1 MNGFTS
7 RWIYRLPGGDAS
19 AGPVRAADARLVDRV
34 LAARGIDPAA
44 PDAAAFLDPRL
55 NHLHD
60 PSLIPG
66 VDRAA
71 ARLLEALRAGETIAI
86 YGDYD
91 VDGIT
96 ATAILYHMMLALE
109 PGAAGRIMTYVPHR
123 LEEGYGLNAEAMGEL
138 AGRGAKVIVSVDCG
152 VTAFAPAQRAK
163 AEGVD
168 LIITDHH
175 NPPMEGEGLPDAY
188 AVVHPRAPGSAYP
201 FADLCG
207 AGVAYKLAWRM
218 ATMHERSAK
227 LTPALRALLVDLLA
241 FAALGTIADVVP
253 LVGENRVIAR
263 FGLVR
268 VGDSP
273 FGGLRALVE
282 ASRLDG
288 GRIDAMDVGF
298 RIAPRLNAAGRM
310 GHAKDA
316 VELFTTASDERAA
329 QIARELTVQNDE
341 RRRVEKRI
349 FDQACEMAEAAGMTG
364 PDRRAVVL
372 AHDDWHPGVV
382 GIVCSK
388 VVERYSRPA
397 ILMQRKEGLCSGS
410 GRSIEGFN
418 LHAGLTACGPML
430 ERFGGH
436 DMAAGLHLVEA
447 KLHAFTEAFTA
458 HANSLI
464 REEMLCP
471 LVKIDCDAALEE
483 LTPQAVRDLD
493 LLEPFGRDNP
503 RVVLAV
509 RGVRLIERKTF
520 GTGARHLSV
529 ALRAA
534 DSRGGSGGWANGG
547 GVVRAI
553 AWNRADLVPRLA
565 PGSLLDVAVRPA
577 LSHYGGRTTVEP
589 QIEDIRLHEE
599 E

>member
-1 MNGFTS
+1 M
-7 RWIYRLPGGDAS
+7 YRHQE
-19 AGPVRAADARLVDRV
+19 RAARAPAAGLRDPARLVDRV

-66 VDRAA
+66 LDRAA
-71 ARLLEALRAGETIAI
+71 ARLLDALRAGETIAI

-109 PGAAGRIMTYVPHR
+109 PGAAGRIVTYVPHR
-123 LEEGYGLNAEAMGEL
+123 LEEGYGLNSEAIGEL
-138 AGRGAKVIVSVDCG
+138 ARRGARVIVSVDCG
-152 VTAFAPAQRAK
+152 VTAFEPAARAR

-175 NPPMEGEGLPDAY
+175 NPPSEGRGLPEAC
-188 AVVHPRAPGSAYP
+188 AVVHPRAPGSEYP

-227 LTPALRALLVDLLA
+227 LTPALRTLLVDLLA

-273 FGGLRALVE
+273 FAGLRALVE

-310 GHAKDA
+310 GHAGEA
-316 VELFTTASDERAA
+316 VELLTTAAGERAA
-329 QIARELTVQNDE
+329 QIARELTMQNDA
-341 RRRVEKRI
+341 RRSVEQRI
-349 FDQACEMAEAAGMTG
+349 FDQACELAEAAGMTG

-372 AHDDWHPGVV
+372 AHGDWHPGVV

-388 VVERYSRPA
+388 MVERYSRPA
-397 ILMQRKEGLCSGS
+397 ILMQKREGLCSGS

-447 KLHAFTEAFTA
+447 KLPEFTEAFTA
-458 HANSLI
+458 HANALI
-464 REEMLCP
+464 SEEMLRP
-471 LVKIDCDAALEE
+471 LLRIDGDVGLEE
-483 LTPQAVRDLD
+483 LTPRAVRELE

-503 RVVLAV
+503 RVVLVARAV
-509 RGVRLIERKTF
+509 RLLERKTF
-520 GTGARHLSV
+520 GTGARHLSLT
-529 ALRAA
+529 LRAPGA
-534 DSRGGSGGWANGG
+534 GG
-547 GVVRAI
+547 GGAVVRAI
-553 AWNRADLVPRLA
+553 AWNRADLAARLA
-565 PGSLLDVAVRPA
+565 PGSLVDVAVCPA
-577 LSHYGGRTTVEP
+577 LSNYGGRTTVEP
-589 QIEDIRLHEE
+589 EIRDIRLCDEE
-599 E
+599 

>member
-7 RWIYRLPGGDAS
+7 RWLYRAGACPGG
-19 AGPVRAADARLVDRV
+19 ARLVDRV

-60 PSLIPG
+60 PSLMPG

-71 ARLLEALRAGETIAI
+71 ARLLEALRAGQAIAI

-91 VDGIT
+91 VDGVT

-109 PGAAGRIMTYVPHR
+109 PGAASRVITYVPHR
-123 LEEGYGLNAEAMGEL
+123 LEEGYGLNAEAIGEL
-138 AGRGAKVIVSVDCG
+138 ARQGARVIVSVDCG
-152 VTAFAPAQRAK
+152 VTAFAPAARAR

-175 NPPMEGEGLPDAY
+175 NPPAEGEGVPDAY
-188 AVVHPRAPGSAYP
+188 AVVHPRAPGSRYP

-218 ATMHERSAK
+218 ATMHERSAR
-227 LTPALRALLVDLLA
+227 LTPALRAMLVDLLA

-268 VGDSP
+268 VRESP
-273 FGGLRALVE
+273 FAGLRALVE
-282 ASRLDG
+282 ASGLDG
-288 GRIDAMDVGF
+288 EKVDTMAVGF

-310 GHAKDA
+310 GHARDA
-316 VELFTTASDERAA
+316 VELFTTATGERAA
-329 QIARELTVQNDE
+329 QIARELTVQNDA
-341 RRRVEKRI
+341 RRRVEREI
-349 FDQACEMAEAAGMTG
+349 LEQACEMAEAAGMTR

-372 AHDDWHPGVV
+372 AHENWHPGVV

-388 VVERYSRPA
+388 LAERYSRPT
-397 ILMQRKEGLCSGS
+397 ILMQRRDGLCSGS
-410 GRSIEGFN
+410 GRSVEGFN
-418 LHAGLTACGPML
+418 LHAGLSACAPML

-436 DMAAGLHLVEA
+436 DMAAGLHLFEA
-447 KLHAFTEAFTA
+447 KLPAFVEAFTA
-458 HANSLI
+458 HANGLI
-464 REEMLCP
+464 DEEMLRP
-471 LVKIDCDAALEE
+471 LLRLDCDAALGE
-483 LTPQAVRDLD
+483 LTPQAVRELD

-509 RGVRLIERKTF
+509 RGVRLVERRTF
-520 GTGARHLSV
+520 GSGARHLSV
-529 ALRAA
+529 LLRAA
-534 DSRGGSGGWANGG
+534 DGGSGWGSGG
-547 GVVRAI
+547 PVVRAI
-553 AWNRADLVPRLA
+553 AWDRADLAPRLT
-565 PGSLLDVAVRPA
+565 PGMALDVAARPA
-577 LSHYGGRTTVEP
+577 LSHFGGRTTVEP
-589 QIEDIRLHEE
+589 LIEDLRPGQEE
-599 E
+599 